1 MRRWYE
7 RVGERGGMRGWYE
20 RVGERVCVSGC
31 VRGSVREDV

>member
-20 RVGERVCVSGC
+20 RVGERVGERV
-31 VRGSVREDV
+31 V